1 MDVREERF
9 DESSRANAVAE
20 EGYRHVGTT
29 YRITEGGETLL
40 YRKFDQ
46 VPARADLLQP
56 RGWTEAWLQASA
68 FRAAAS
74 YLAQQAGITAI
85 RLSNALSGGF
95 EDVVFVERER

>member
-1 MDVREERF
+1 MEIREERF
-9 DESSRANAVAE
+9 DESSRSDADGA

-29 YRITEGGETLL
+29 YRITADGETLIF
-40 YRKFDQ
+40 RRFDQ

-56 RGWTEAWLQASA
+56 RGWTEAWLQGPA

-74 YLAQQAGITAI
+74 YLARKAGVTAI

-95 EDVVFVERER
+95 EDVVFVD